1 METSYFGSAG
11 VLLVKAVFGFFV
23 TVVLLRFLLQW
34 ARADF
39 YNPLSQFVVKVTN
52 PMLVPLRRVIPGV
65 GGVDVAAVVLMFAL
79 QLLET
84 WLLTLLMG
92 VGVNLASMAVLSLAR
107 LIDLAFTIYTVTI
120 IAEAIL
126 SWFQQGS
133 HNPMIALLHQ
143 LNQPVLNPVRRIIP
157 TFSGIDLSPLVA
169 LVLLQLASIL
179 IVGPLHDLAR
189 SLSLG

>member
-1 METSYFGSAG
+1 MQTSYFGSAG
-11 VLLVKAVFGFFV
+11 ILLVKAVFGFFV

-52 PMLVPLRRVIPGV
+52 PLLVPLRRIIPGI
-65 GGVDVAAVVLMFAL
+65 GGVDVAALVLLFAL

-92 VGVNLASMAVLSLAR
+92 VGVSLASLAILSLAR
-107 LIDLAFTIYTVTI
+107 LIDLTLTIYLVTI

-169 LVLLQLASIL
+169 LVLIQLASIL
-179 IVGPLHDLAR
+179 IVGPLHELAR
-189 SLSLG
+189 SLG

>member
-23 TVVLLRFLLQW
+23 TVVLLRLLLQW

-52 PMLVPLRRVIPGV
+52 PLLVPLRRVIPGIA
-65 GGVDVAAVVLMFAL
+65 GVDMAAVVLMFAL

-84 WLLTLLMG
+84 WLLTLL
-92 VGVNLASMAVLSLAR
+92 VGGGMNVASMAVVSVAR
-107 LIDLAFTIYTVTI
+107 LVDLTITVYIVTI

-126 SWFQQGS
+126 SWFQPAS
-133 HNPMIALLHQ
+133 HNPMVSLLHQ
-143 LNQPVLNPVRRIIP
+143 LNQPVLNPVRRFIP
-157 TFSGIDLSPLVA
+157 SFSGIDLSPLVA
-169 LVLLQLASIL
+169 VVLLQLASIL

-189 SLSLG
+189 SLG